1 MSRYVLEPLADVEGW
16 PALAATAGPALRGT
30 SGNDYICG
38 HCGEGVMARQVPED
52 SFFGLAL
59 RCHACGE
66 YSQAPTLPA
75 GRVTGAKHR
84 IAMAPGSYEEDQD
97 GFFPI
102 DVPPGV
108 CFVSY
113 EVNGRLRLESPAA
126 KLAARSWPGED
137 VNAEYV
143 WALIKRAVVLLG
155 DRHRVIEASHRRGQ
169 AGTIHRPSNPH
180 PLLRLLDEAEK
191 TALAL
196 SAGRRG
202 DPRPILELQ
211 TLLQLVDA
219 WGDQPQAAEVI
230 KSFSDPG
237 EFRHGLVMLAA
248 ASSLTRLGNQ
258 VELNP
263 TRRAGRSADLRLALG
278 NGHFLQMEVK
288 APPRLSHPTKR
299 LDDTDARA
307 LLKTAFKSAT
317 RGQGG
322 QLSPSSPGVLI
333 VGGVALTSADLHVL
347 QGAAIDIL
355 EERKKRY
362 VAGVLLLSTNHSL
375 SEPPSSISPG
385 ARLSAST
392 DMAWVGSAHFRSAG
406 QDVHYT
412 LSWREYKH

>member
-1 MSRYVLEPLADVEGW
+1 MSSYVLEPLADVEGW

-38 HCGEGVMARQVPED
+38 HCGEGIVAQQVPED

-75 GRVTGAKHR
+75 GRVTGAQHR
-84 IAMAPGSYEEDQD
+84 IAMAPGL
-97 GFFPI
+97 FFPI
-102 DVPPGV
+102 DVPLGV

-126 KLAARSWPGED
+126 RLAARSWPAED

-169 AGTIHRPSNPH
+169 AGAVHRPSNPH
-180 PLLRLLDEAEK
+180 PLLRLLDQAEE

-196 SAGRRG
+196 SAGREG
-202 DPRPILELQ
+202 GSRPILELQ
-211 TLLQLVDA
+211 TLLQFVDA
-219 WGDQPQAAEVI
+219 WGDQPQAAEVV

-263 TRRAGRSADLRLALG
+263 TRRTGRSADLRLALG

-288 APPRLSHPTKR
+288 APPRLFHPTKR
-299 LDDTDARA
+299 VDDIDARA

-333 VGGVALTSADLHVL
+333 VGGVALTSADLHAL

-355 EERKKRY
+355 EEKKKRY
-362 VAGVLLLSTNHSL
+362 IAGVLLLSTSHSL
-375 SEPPSSISPG
+375 SGPPSSISPG
-385 ARLSAST
+385 AGLSATT
-392 DMAWVGSAHFRSAG
+392 DIAWVGSAHFRPAG
-406 QDVHYT
+406 QDMHYT